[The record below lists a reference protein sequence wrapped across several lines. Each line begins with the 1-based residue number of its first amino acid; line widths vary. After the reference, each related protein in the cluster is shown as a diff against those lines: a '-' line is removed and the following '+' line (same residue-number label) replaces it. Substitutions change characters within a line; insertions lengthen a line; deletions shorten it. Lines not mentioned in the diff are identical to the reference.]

1 MSSSSTVDIPK
12 SLLEDL
18 AKFRMAKRSSGSAA
32 IVIKVDKKKLLME
45 MEEQFDDVSLEELED
60 ELPENTPRYIL
71 LSYQLSHKD
80 GRVSFPLV
88 LLFWCPE
95 TSSVE
100 MSTLYASALSSLSV
114 QSDVGKVVEFR
125 EGKVERKVLE
135 QRLGA

>member
-1 MSSSSTVDIPK
+1 VEEEEGCRGEQCCKLAPRGHSLPPPSKLYRLHLPLAATSS
-12 SLLEDL
+12 
-18 AKFRMAKRSSGSAA
+18 
-32 IVIKVDKKKLLME
+32 
-45 MEEQFDDVSLEELED
+45 

-125 EGKVERKVLE
+125 EGRVERKVLE

>member
-1 MSSSSTVDIPK
+1 MGLQVRACSTARPTGLLTAIFVLAPLLL
-12 SLLEDL
+12 SLPDPT
-18 AKFRMAKRSSGSAA
+18 ST
-32 IVIKVDKKKLLME
+32 
-45 MEEQFDDVSLEELED
+45 